1 MPAPITSPA
10 VAPSA
15 ASTLPAPVLRDV
27 LTPDGLRIRTQQ
39 WGAPEGRDVL
49 FIHGFSQAGLCWQKQ
64 VMAPE
69 LAHLRMVT
77 YDFRG
82 HGASDKPVDATFY
95 KEPERWAG
103 ELAAILEQ
111 CELTKPVLVG
121 WSYAGRIISDYLS
134 IHGSA
139 ALGGIVFVDAVTSNE
154 RHFYGTCNRLMR
166 QMYSENLEENISAT
180 RTFLRNCFE
189 IQPDQEMFETFLA
202 ANMVVPAPVR
212 AALFGRPC
220 EHDTMLRALDLPV
233 LVTQGDRDI
242 VVAPAM
248 AEHIAALIP
257 EAELQMFEGIGHAP
271 FVEAAES
278 FNATLSTFIRA
289 RCA

>member
-1 MPAPITSPA
+1 MTISINPPAP
-10 VAPSA
+10 APS
-15 ASTLPAPVLRDV
+15 TPQTPPLQRDV
-27 LTPDGLRIRTQQ
+27 LTPDGLRIRTHQ
-39 WGAPEGRDVL
+39 WGTPEGQDVL

-64 VMAPE
+64 VNAPA

-82 HGASDKPVDATFY
+82 HGASDKPVDAIFY
-95 KEPERWAG
+95 REPERWAG

-111 CELTKPVLVG
+111 CELKKPVLVG

-134 IHGSA
+134 IHGSS

-154 RHFYGTCNRLMR
+154 RHFYGSCNRLMR
-166 QMYSENLEENISAT
+166 QMYSENLEENIAAT
-180 RTFLRNCFE
+180 CTFLRNCFE
-189 IQPDQEMFETFLA
+189 VQPDQDLFQTLLA

-220 EHDTMLRALDLPV
+220 EHDAMLSALDLPV
-233 LVTQGDRDI
+233 LVTQGAQDI

-257 EAELQMFEGIGHAP
+257 QAGLEMFEGIGHAP
-271 FVEAAES
+271 FLEAADR
-278 FNATLSTFIRA
+278 FNASLATFIRT